1 MYLVLLKPISFHQFF
16 IDVIAIFE
24 MKGRCM
30 IIELVVYNIL
40 VAYRRE
46 ARVNSSRRE
55 RELVSILE
63 LLA

>member
-1 MYLVLLKPISFHQFF
+1 
-16 IDVIAIFE
+16 
-24 MKGRCM
+24 M